1 MQTPDDQAERFVS
14 EYAEKIFYFCLR
26 KCGGAVEAED
36 LASDI
41 TLNLLTALRTAQPA
55 SLSAYVWRVAR
66 NRYARWTDAKRR
78 ERESES
84 VSGAGLDELD
94 AAGGDTLEAEFVR
107 AEDVRLLRRE
117 LAFIAGDYREII
129 VAHYIDDRKIDDIAR
144 SLSLPRGTVLSKL
157 HRARQ
162 KLKRGMIMS
171 REFGVM
177 SYKPENI
184 NIVYNGEFASD
195 GEPLTSLNRKLGK
208 NIVLAAYRTPSTAEE
223 LAIELGVALP
233 YMEDILDYFVRLT
246 LMKKNGSKYETDFFI
261 ISADAQQRI
270 FDDLESRAEALTAA
284 VIEAVEYDASA
295 SDEQGIRWH
304 EGHQPYEDMK
314 WAMLMRTAD
323 QVYFNAIERDKPDYE
338 MPSRSDFGHTL
349 RPSGV
354 SWDVIGYEEFPV
366 HFDYFI
372 GQHGGSDPD
381 DRFHGWSQYKYFYKG
396 IAKRTPE
403 KLAMDEMLALLAAAN
418 GDTSGVRQSVLD
430 ALAGYGYLAVADG
443 TYTPTLWVQRLDNLT
458 PFDEAHQAERTRLF
472 NAAADIGYEHY
483 KKCRDI
489 IRAEAPEFLKNEQ
502 YQIAIAI
509 NNSMNLR
516 GAVLM
521 EALRRGYIT
530 YEDNDTRLALGAYF
544 LI

>member
-1 MQTPDDQAERFVS
+1 
-14 EYAEKIFYFCLR
+14 
-26 KCGGAVEAED
+26 
-36 LASDI
+36 
-41 TLNLLTALRTAQPA
+41 
-55 SLSAYVWRVAR
+55 
-66 NRYARWTDAKRR
+66 
-78 ERESES
+78 
-84 VSGAGLDELD
+84 LDEPY
-94 AAGGDTLEAEFVR
+94 AAGDTPEAEFVR

-184 NIVYNGEFASD
+184 NMVFNGEAMEN
-195 GEPLTSLNRKLGK
+195 GEPWNSLNRKLGK

-233 YMEDILDYFVRLT
+233 YMEDILEYFVHLT
-246 LMKKNGSKYETDFFI
+246 LMKKNGNKYETAFFI
-261 ISADAQQRI
+261 VSADAQRRI
-270 FDDLESRAEALTAA
+270 FDDLESRTAALTAA
-284 VIEAVEYDASA
+284 VIESVEYDASA

-304 EGHQPYEDMK
+304 EGYQPYEDMK
-314 WAMLMRTAD
+314 WAMLMRAVD
-323 QVYFNAIERDKPDYE
+323 QVYFNATERDKPDYV
-338 MPSRSDFGHTL
+338 MPQLGKNGNTMRPNGKDWDIVGFEDFAE
-349 RPSGV
+349 RY
-354 SWDVIGYEEFPV
+354 D
-366 HFDYFI
+366 FI
-372 GQHGGSDPD
+372 GQHGSGDSDG
-381 DRFHGWSQYKYFYKG
+381 RFREWSQYKYTYKG
-396 IAKRTPE
+396 IAERTPLF
-403 KLAMDEMLALLAAAN
+403 LASDEMYAILAAAN

-443 TYTPTLWVQRLDNLT
+443 KYTPTMWVQRFDNLT

-489 IRAEAPEFLKNEQ
+489 IRAEAPEFLKDEQ

-509 NNSMNLR
+509 NSSMNLR

-530 YEDNDTRLALGAYF
+530 YEDNDPRLALGAYF